1 MSPVRT
7 AQTTMFRP
15 KVKQRVNGTGNWS
28 SEFVMPR
35 DWRRGVHIVHQDDA
49 NAHAEGCDIKGNI
62 NRDGEMIYHVPGGRW
77 YEQTRIDESA
87 GERWFCSEDKAQEA
101 GWRRSQE

>member
-1 MSPVRT
+1 MTFLLAIWRSSAGHRRRHLVEPVRY
-7 AQTTMFRP
+7 A
-15 KVKQRVNGTGNWS
+15 W
-28 SEFVMPR
+28 
-35 DWRRGVHIVHQDDA
+35 DWRRGVRVVEQD
-49 NAHAEGCDIKGNI
+49 NASDYAEGCDIKGNI
-62 NRDGEMIYHVPGGRW
+62 NRDGKMIYHVPGGRW